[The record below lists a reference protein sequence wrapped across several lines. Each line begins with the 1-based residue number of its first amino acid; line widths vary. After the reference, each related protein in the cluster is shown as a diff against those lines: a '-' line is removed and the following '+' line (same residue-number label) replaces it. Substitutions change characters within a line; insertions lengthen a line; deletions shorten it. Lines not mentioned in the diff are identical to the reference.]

1 MCLRYPTS
9 DIGRNQDA
17 TPFSECGNGLLLENG
32 GLRGL
37 EVLGMGFRSRFTVLG
52 LGFRVKSSGF
62 RFEVQ
67 GLWARIRGVQVLLK
81 IRVP

>member
-1 MCLRYPTS
+1 
-9 DIGRNQDA
+9 
-17 TPFSECGNGLLLENG
+17 
-32 GLRGL
+32 
-37 EVLGMGFRSRFTVLG
+37 MGFRFTVLG